1 VWGIGGGAGRQ
12 GGEGEGG
19 QAAAHQ
25 SLPGAR
31 QGGPGKDS
39 WGSVWTRYGHLVT
52 NVDQIWTVGN
62 HGLTGKDSLKPRW
75 TS

>member
-1 VWGIGGGAGRQ
+1 MWGIGGGAGRQ
-12 GGEGEGG
+12 GGEGERG

-39 WGSVWTRYGHLVT
+39 
-52 NVDQIWTVGN
+52 GN
-62 HGLTGKDSLKPRW
+62 QGEPGNDCL
-75 TS
+75 